1 MVLRLSKS
9 QQSVLVSLNSHF
21 ELRCAVVCYELVAYF
36 WNGETD
42 LLRNLVRRAA
52 TSNACASLWGVSACA
67 GREAALSCAPHTQ
80 MINSGS
86 TAIPI
91 GADVRTEALLRV
103 PDYRILA
110 CETIL
115 SLD

>member
-1 MVLRLSKS
+1 VQLPPTLAHPCGGLALALGVRLLC
-9 QQSVLVSLNSHF
+9 LVQ
-21 ELRCAVVCYELVAYF
+21 
-36 WNGETD
+36 
-42 LLRNLVRRAA
+42 
-52 TSNACASLWGVSACA
+52 
-67 GREAALSCAPHTQ
+67 PHTQ